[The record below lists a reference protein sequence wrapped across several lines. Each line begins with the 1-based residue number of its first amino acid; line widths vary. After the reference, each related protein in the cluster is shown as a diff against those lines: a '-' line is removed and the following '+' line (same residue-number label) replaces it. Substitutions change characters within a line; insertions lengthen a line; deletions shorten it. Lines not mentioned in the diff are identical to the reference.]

1 MEIDTSF
8 FCFFFL
14 PIDIIIISS
23 ESEEDSVYDGA
34 VPGANR

>member
-8 FCFFFL
+8 FV
-14 PIDIIIISS
+14 DIIIISS
-23 ESEEDSVYDGA
+23 ESEDSDHDGA